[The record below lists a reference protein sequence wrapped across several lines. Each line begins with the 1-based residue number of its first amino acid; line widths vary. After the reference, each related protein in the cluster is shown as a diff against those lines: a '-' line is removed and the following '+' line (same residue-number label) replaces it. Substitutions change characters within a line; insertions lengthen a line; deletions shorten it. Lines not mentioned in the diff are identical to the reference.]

1 MERWMEEYHNKPPEC
16 YKRCIDSFN
25 VEHRIYEV
33 CCYHMVRVCPR
44 CGFEHEYYHRSCP
57 HCGLEIFELMKME
70 HPEGFMPGYK
80 HEMMEYKNQID
91 TQLLPSTT
99 SQKGASIR
107 DFFFKDT
114 SFNFETLRAAG
125 FVVDNGADINEVL
138 LTAAAIPEGD
148 EEAWMREWKATADR
162 IYERG
167 KYSFEH
173 GDKISAREA
182 LLRASAYYRSAE
194 FYRRKDPLNDPHVR
208 ELFGL
213 SREAF
218 VKAGKLLDGPFEEI
232 SIPYGKGKLP
242 GYLLLVDDS
251 GKPRPTLIYTN
262 GFDSTTEEG
271 YYVIGAAAL
280 RRGFNVILYDG
291 PGTGRMI
298 RERKVPYRPDW
309 EAVLGP
315 VMDYAETRPE
325 VDKSK
330 IVLFGYSL
338 GGYLCARTAAFDH
351 RPAAIVLDDGMTSF
365 FATYPPLPE
374 FLVEWIKAGR
384 DEQAI
389 PVLEWIKKHDT
400 YARWALQN
408 GVWVFGTS
416 NEPEYIRKSEQFT
429 LTTEDM
435 HKIKSPALILQ
446 GENDL
451 VFKGQASK
459 LASELKAPHKHVVMR
474 NADGAGEHCHMGAM
488 RLLHQTIFD
497 WLHTTLGSQ
506 HKK

>member
-1 MERWMEEYHNKPPEC
+1 ME
-16 YKRCIDSFN
+16 F
-25 VEHRIYEV
+25 
-33 CCYHMVRVCPR
+33 
-44 CGFEHEYYHRSCP
+44 
-57 HCGLEIFELMKME
+57 L
-70 HPEGFMPGYK
+70 
-80 HEMMEYKNQID
+80 
-91 TQLLPSTT
+91 
-99 SQKGASIR
+99 
-107 DFFFKDT
+107 FKDT
-114 SFNFETLRAAG
+114 SFKFEALRAAG
-125 FVVDNGADINEVL
+125 FAVDNGADISEVL

-162 IYERG
+162 VHERA
-167 KYSFEH
+167 KYSLES

-194 FYRRKDPLNDPHVR
+194 FYRRKDPVNDPHVL

-213 SREAF
+213 SRETF

-232 SIPYGKGKLP
+232 SIPYGKDKLP
-242 GYLLLVDDS
+242 CYLLLADDS
-251 GKPRPTLIYTN
+251 GKPRPTIIYSN

-298 RERKVPYRPDW
+298 REKKTPFRPDW

-315 VMDYAETRPE
+315 VMDYAETRSE

-330 IVLFGYSL
+330 IVLFGYSM

-351 RPAAIVLDDGMTSF
+351 RPAALVLDDGVTSF
-365 FATYPPLPE
+365 FATYPPLPK

-389 PVLEWIKKHDT
+389 PVLEWIKQHDT

-408 GVWVFGTS
+408 GVWVYGTS
-416 NEPEYIRKSEQFT
+416 NEPEYIRKSEQFA
-429 LTTEDM
+429 LTTEHM
-435 HKIKSPALILQ
+435 HKIKSPALILE

-451 VFKGQASK
+451 VFKGQAGK
-459 LASELKAPHKHVVMR
+459 LAAEMKAPHKHVVMR

-488 RLLHQTIFD
+488 RVFHQTVFD
-497 WLHTTLGSQ
+497 WLHTTLALQ

>member
-1 MERWMEEYHNKPPEC
+1 PVNNPMYTTPAVPPAYTTPVNNPMYTTPAVPPAYTTPVNNPMYTTPAVPPVYNPMYTASINK
-16 YKRCIDSFN
+16 
-25 VEHRIYEV
+25 
-33 CCYHMVRVCPR
+33 
-44 CGFEHEYYHRSCP
+44 
-57 HCGLEIFELMKME
+57 EIA
-70 HPEGFMPGYK
+70 
-80 HEMMEYKNQID
+80 
-91 TQLLPSTT
+91 TQPLPSLT
-99 SQKGASIR
+99 SQKSIYAM
-107 DFFFKDT
+107 DFFFKDK

-125 FVVDNGADINEVL
+125 FAVDNGADLNEVF
-138 LTAAAIPEGD
+138 LTAAAIPDGD
-148 EEAWMREWKATADR
+148 EEAWMREWKSTADR

-182 LLRASAYYRSAE
+182 FLRASAYYRNAE
-194 FYRRKDPLNDPHVR
+194 FYRRKDPQNDPYVL

-213 SREAF
+213 SCEAF

-232 SIPYGKGKLP
+232 AIPYDKDKLP

-271 YYVIGAAAL
+271 FYVIGAAAL

-298 RERKVPYRPDW
+298 REKKVSYRPDW
-309 EAVLGP
+309 EVVLGS

-325 VDKSK
+325 IDKSQ
-330 IVLFGYSL
+330 IILFGYSL

-351 RPAAIVLDDGMTSF
+351 RPAAIVLDDGMTNF
-365 FATYPPLPE
+365 GATYPPLPE
-374 FLVEWIKAGR
+374 FLVNWIKAGH
-384 DEQAI
+384 DEQTI

-416 NEPEYIRKSEQFT
+416 NEPEYIRKSELFT

-435 HKIKSPALILQ
+435 RKIKSPTLILE

-488 RLLHQTIFD
+488 RQLHQTIFD
-497 WLHTTLGSQ
+497 WLHTTLGD
-506 HKK
+506 H

>member
-1 MERWMEEYHNKPPEC
+1 MYEQYVKHCWC
-16 YKRCIDSFN
+16 YKYPVSF
-25 VEHRIYEV
+25 
-33 CCYHMVRVCPR
+33 
-44 CGFEHEYYHRSCP
+44 
-57 HCGLEIFELMKME
+57 MKPTLQMYAPYSVSPAYTGPVNTPMYAPSAISPVYAARE
-70 HPEGFMPGYK
+70 NAPMYTPSAKKE
-80 HEMMEYKNQID
+80 ID
-91 TQLLPSTT
+91 TQLPLSTT
-99 SQKGASIR
+99 SQKR
-107 DFFFKDT
+107 LRVMDFFFKDK

-125 FVVDNGADINEVL
+125 FAVDNGADLNEVF

-148 EEAWMREWKATADR
+148 EEAWMREWKASADR
-162 IYERG
+162 IYQRG
-167 KYSFEH
+167 KYSIEY

-182 LLRASAYYRSAE
+182 FLRASAYYRSAE
-194 FYRRKDPLNDPHVR
+194 FYRRKDPLNDPHVL

-232 SIPYGKGKLP
+232 SIPYGKDKLP

-271 YYVIGAAAL
+271 YYVIGASAL

-298 RERKVPYRPDW
+298 REKKVPFRPDW

-325 VDKSK
+325 VDMSK
-330 IVLFGYSL
+330 IVLFGYSM

-374 FLVEWIKAGR
+374 FLVEWIKAGY

-416 NEPEYIRKSEQFT
+416 NEPEYIRKSEQFS

-435 HKIKSPALILQ
+435 HKIKSRTLILE

-497 WLHTTLGSQ
+497 WLHTNL
-506 HKK
+506 